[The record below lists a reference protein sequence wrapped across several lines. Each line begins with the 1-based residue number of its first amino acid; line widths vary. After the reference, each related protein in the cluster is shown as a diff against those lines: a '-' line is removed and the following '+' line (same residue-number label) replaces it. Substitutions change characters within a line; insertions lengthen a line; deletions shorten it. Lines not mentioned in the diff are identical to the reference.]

1 MIRRDRLTARTKTGL
16 VLLGVTGALG
26 GALAPAASALN
37 PQPLPPYQHP
47 PLTAQIP
54 IDPA

>member
-1 MIRRDRLTARTKTGL
+1 MISRDRITARFKTGL
-16 VLLGVTGALG
+16 VLLGVIGATA

-47 PLTAQIP
+47 GL
-54 IDPA
+54 